1 MSLAFPTLSMV
12 FTGISAVIAFAV
24 PIVLAVLCCRL
35 SRNALLAISVGAVC
49 FLVGAMLL
57 ESLFHQLVFSLVPGI
72 AQNVV
77 TYCLYGCLAAGL
89 FEETARL
96 IGLRYLCKKDASPVT
111 GFSYGVGHGGIE
123 AILLVGVSVA
133 NNLVVMI
140 MVNGGSLD
148 ALLEGA
154 TDEQT
159 STAMAQLEQLAAQPS
174 SVFLAAGIER
184 IIAICLHLAL
194 SVLIWMVVT
203 KKLPMW
209 GYPLAIGLHAVSN
222 VAAALYQCGVIGI
235 WTSEVITAA
244 VVVCIC
250 LLVRQFYRSRV
261 SAAA

>member
-1 MSLAFPTLSMV
+1 MSLAFPLLSMI
-12 FTGISAVIAFAV
+12 FTGISALIAFGL
-24 PIVLAVLCCRL
+24 PIALAVLCCRR
-35 SRNALLAISVGAVC
+35 SRNALLSISVGAVC

-72 AQNVV
+72 AQNLVL
-77 TYCLYGCLAAGL
+77 YCLYGCLAAGL

-96 IGLRYLCKKDASPVT
+96 IGLRYLCKKDASPTT
-111 GFSYGVGHGGIE
+111 GFAYGVGHGGIE

-140 MVNGGSLD
+140 MVNGGSVD

-154 TDEQT
+154 TDEQA
-159 STAMAQLEQLAAQPS
+159 STAMTQLEQLAAQPS
-174 SVFLAAGIER
+174 SVFLAAGVER

-194 SVLIWMVVT
+194 SMLIWMVVT

-209 GYPLAIGLHAVSN
+209 GYPLSIGLHAVSN
-222 VAAALYQCGVIGI
+222 IAAALYQFGVIGI

-244 VVVCIC
+244 VVVCVC
-250 LLVRQFYRSRV
+250 LLIRWFYRSRV
-261 SAAA
+261 SAPA

>member
-1 MSLAFPTLSMV
+1 MSLTFPTLSMV

-24 PIVLAVLCCRL
+24 PIVLAVLCCRR

-49 FLVGAMLL
+49 FLVGAML
-57 ESLFHQLVFSLVPGI
+57 LVFSLVPGI

-209 GYPLAIGLHAVSN
+209 GYPLAIGLHAFSN

>member
-1 MSLAFPTLSMV
+1 MSLSFPLLSV
-12 FTGISAVIAFAV
+12 IFTGISALIAFLV
-24 PIVLAVLCCRL
+24 PIVLAVLCCRR

-49 FLVGAMLL
+49 FLLGAMVL
-57 ESLFHQLVFSLVPGI
+57 ESFVHQLVFSLVPGI

-77 TYCLYGCLAAGL
+77 LYCLYGCLAAGL

-96 IGLRYLCKKDASPVT
+96 IGLRYLCKRDPSPTT
-111 GFSYGVGHGGIE
+111 GFAYGVGHGGIE

-133 NNLVVMI
+133 NNLAVMI
-140 MVNGGSLD
+140 MVNGGSVD

-154 TDEQT
+154 TDEQV
-159 STAMAQLEQLAAQPS
+159 STAMTQLEQLAAQPS

-184 IIAICLHLAL
+184 IVAICLHLAL

-203 KKLPMW
+203 QKLPMW

-222 VAAALYQCGVIGI
+222 IAAALYQFGVIGL

-244 VVVCIC
+244 VTVCVC

-261 SAAA
+261 GAAA

>member
-1 MSLAFPTLSMV
+1 MSLAFPLLSV
-12 FTGISAVIAFAV
+12 IFTGISALIAFLV
-24 PIVLAVLCCRL
+24 PIVLAVLCCRR

-49 FLVGAMLL
+49 FLLGAMVL
-57 ESLFHQLVFSLVPGI
+57 ESLVHQLVFSLVPGI

-77 TYCLYGCLAAGL
+77 LYCLYGCLAAGL

-96 IGLRYLCKKDASPVT
+96 IGLRYLCKRDPSPTT
-111 GFSYGVGHGGIE
+111 GFAYGVGHGGIE
-123 AILLVGVSVA
+123 AILLVGVSIA

-140 MVNGGSLD
+140 MVNGGSVD

-154 TDEQT
+154 TDEQV
-159 STAMAQLEQLAAQPS
+159 STAMTQLEQLAAQPS

-184 IIAICLHLAL
+184 IVAICLHLSL

-222 VAAALYQCGVIGI
+222 IAAGLYQFGVIGI

-244 VVVCIC
+244 VVVCVC
-250 LLVRQFYRSRV
+250 LLVRWLYRSRV

>member
-1 MSLAFPTLSMV
+1 MSLAFPLASVV
-12 FTGISAVIAFAV
+12 FTGISALIAFLV
-24 PIVLAVLCCRL
+24 PIVLAVLCCRR
-35 SRNALLAISVGAVC
+35 SRNGLLAISVGAVS
-49 FLVGAMLL
+49 FIVGAMLL
-57 ESLFHQLVFSLVPGI
+57 ESLVHQLVFSLVPGI

-77 TYCLYGCLAAGL
+77 LFSLYGCLMAGL

-96 IGLRYLCKKDASPVT
+96 VGLHYLCKKDPSPTT
-111 GFSYGVGHGGIE
+111 GFAYGVGHGGIE

-133 NNLVVMI
+133 NNLVIMI

-154 TDEQT
+154 TDDQV
-159 STAMAQLEQLAAQPS
+159 STAMTQLEQLAAQPS
-174 SVFLAAGIER
+174 PVFLSAGVER
-184 IIAICLHLAL
+184 IVSICLHLAL

-222 VAAALYQCGVIGI
+222 IAAALYQYGAIGI
-235 WTSEVITAA
+235 WTSEAITAVITL
-244 VVVCIC
+244 CIC

>member
-1 MSLAFPTLSMV
+1 MSLAFPLLSVV
-12 FTGISAVIAFAV
+12 FTGISALIAFLV
-24 PIVLAVLCCRL
+24 PIVLAVHCCRR
-35 SRNALLAISVGAVC
+35 SRNALLSISVGAVC

-57 ESLFHQLVFSLVPGI
+57 ESMFHQLVFSLVPGI
-72 AQNVV
+72 AQNLVL
-77 TYCLYGCLAAGL
+77 YCLYGCLAAGL

-96 IGLRYLCKKDASPVT
+96 IGLRYLCKKDASPTT
-111 GFSYGVGHGGIE
+111 GFAYGVGHGGIE

-140 MVNGGSLD
+140 MVNGGSVN

-154 TDEQT
+154 TDEQA

-174 SVFLAAGIER
+174 SVFLAAGVER

-194 SVLIWMVVT
+194 SMLIWMVVT
-203 KKLPMW
+203 QKLPMW

-222 VAAALYQCGVIGI
+222 IAAGLYQFGVIGI

-250 LLVRQFYRSRV
+250 LLVQRFYRSRV
-261 SAAA
+261 STAA